1 MAIEIK
7 IMWQLDNVVIVPI
20 IIGATGLI
28 HKQFLN
34 DTNKLDVKLNIS
46 EMQKAVLLEHL
57 ILLDAFSHKTVSE
70 IISRVPNNNPLPIVK
85 F

>member
-7 IMWQLDNVVIVPI
+7 SMWKLDNVVIVPI

-46 EMQKAVLLEHL
+46 EIQKAVLLGT
-57 ILLDAFSHKTVSE
+57 SY
-70 IISRVPNNNPLPIVK
+70 IVRR
-85 F
+85 FFTQNSL